1 MEQTQPLRT
10 LFKLINLRL
19 LGAILLT
26 FFLGI
31 GAAYHLGVK
40 LNFLDILLAF
50 LICISLVEMR
60 DLLAAY
66 YDHPQSPW
74 TTLHRDDDLFSILS
88 KVKLPLL
95 LQTALLILTAGAV
108 LTVILVFRKAVN
120 ISGVLL
126 LGVSLLV
133 CFFSATPP
141 IRFEKK
147 GYGELLEAML
157 VANLVPALAFILQGA
172 QWHILLIMVTLP
184 LTLIYLAMKI
194 ALSFESFGYELSHG
208 NRSITTRIGWRR
220 ALQMHNLLILFA
232 FVLVGA
238 FFLMG
243 LPWGFTWPLLLG
255 LPLGVYQIIQ
265 LQQIAAGVKPRWVL
279 LKWTSIGLFFVMT
292 YLVTISLWIR

>member
-1 MEQTQPLRT
+1 MRT
-10 LFKLINLRL
+10 LLKLINLRL
-19 LGAILLT
+19 LGAILFT
-26 FFLGI
+26 FVLGI
-31 GAAYHLGVK
+31 GAAHHLGVR

-50 LICISLVEMR
+50 LVCICLVEMR
-60 DLLAAY
+60 DFLAAY
-66 YDHPQSPW
+66 YDHPESPW
-74 TTLHRDDDLFSILS
+74 TTLHRDDELYAILR
-88 KVKLPLL
+88 KVKLPLM
-95 LQTALLILTAGAV
+95 LQAALLILTTGAV

-120 ISGVLL
+120 ISGVVL

-147 GYGELLEAML
+147 GYGELVESIL
-157 VANLVPALAFILQGA
+157 VANLVPSLAFILQGA

-194 ALSFESFGYELSHG
+194 ALSFENFGYELSHG
-208 NRSITTRIGWRR
+208 NRSITTRMGWRR
-220 ALQMHNLLILFA
+220 ALQLHNLLILFA
-232 FVLVGA
+232 FILVGA
-238 FFLMG
+238 FFLLG

-265 LQQIAAGVKPRWVL
+265 LQQIAAGAKPGWVL
-279 LKWTSIGLFFVMT
+279 LKWTSIGLFFAMT